1 MPVPVPAPRPRRRRH
16 LAVGPLGRYRHL
28 ASWAV
33 TAGLALAAGGATATI
48 VGRAADAE
56 RSWGDR
62 RTVAV
67 AGRDLAAGDV
77 IAGGDVARR
86 ALPRTLVPPMAV
98 DDPVGRV
105 VIAPILAGEP
115 VVEARVAGPD
125 DAGVVALV
133 PDGRAAVALPL
144 DAPTPPLQI
153 GDRVDVLAPGA
164 AGLDVGSLPAR
175 RVARGATV
183 VHPGETA
190 LTVAVADDEVTAVA
204 AATLQGPVAVVV
216 SGPR

>member
-1 MPVPVPAPRPRRRRH
+1 MPVPALRLRRRRS
-16 LAVGPLGRYRHL
+16 LPVGPLGRYRHL
-28 ASWAV
+28 TSWAV

-48 VGRAADAE
+48 VGRAAEAE
-56 RSWGDR
+56 RSWGER

-77 IAGGDVARR
+77 INGDDVARR
-86 ALPRTLVPPMAV
+86 ALPRAVMPAAAV

-105 VIAPILAGEP
+105 VTAPILAGEP

-125 DAGVVALV
+125 DEGAAALV
-133 PDGRAAVALPL
+133 SEGRAAVALPL
-144 DAPTPPLQI
+144 ETPTPPLRI
-153 GDRVDVLAPGA
+153 GDRVDVVAPGVPT
-164 AGLDVGSLPAR
+164 LEVGSLPAR

-183 VHPGETA
+183 VHSGETA
-190 LTVAVADDEVTAVA
+190 LTVAVADDDVTALA
-204 AATLQGPVAVVV
+204 AATLQGPVAVVL